1 MKRCHDYY
9 TSTYAKSKLKGNG
22 KKIIHMALVQK
33 GEKENCIYIVAK
45 RTQKET
51 GDSMKNFEEP
61 TLELNTNGLKFAILQ

>member
-45 RTQKET
+45 RT
-51 GDSMKNFEEP
+51 
-61 TLELNTNGLKFAILQ
+61 